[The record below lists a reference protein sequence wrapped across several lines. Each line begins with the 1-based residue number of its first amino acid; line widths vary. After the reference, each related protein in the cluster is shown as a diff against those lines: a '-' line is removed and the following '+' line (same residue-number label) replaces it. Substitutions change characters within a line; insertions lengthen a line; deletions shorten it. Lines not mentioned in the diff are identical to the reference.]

1 MIVYIDGLCTT
12 LGVHT
17 KIVEIRFLLSQCR
30 QHASPICAFKPYEDN
45 LLPCNAIM
53 CLHDYFDAQCLFA

>member
-1 MIVYIDGLCTT
+1 MIVYIDELCMS
-12 LGVHT
+12 LGVDT

-30 QHASPICAFKPYEDN
+30 QHASSICAFKLYDDN
-45 LLPCNAIM
+45 LLPCNAII

>member
-1 MIVYIDGLCTT
+1 MIVYIDELCIS

-30 QHASPICAFKPYEDN
+30 QLYAFKPYDDN
-45 LLPCNAIM
+45 LLPCNAII
-53 CLHDYFDAQCLFA
+53 CLHDYLDA